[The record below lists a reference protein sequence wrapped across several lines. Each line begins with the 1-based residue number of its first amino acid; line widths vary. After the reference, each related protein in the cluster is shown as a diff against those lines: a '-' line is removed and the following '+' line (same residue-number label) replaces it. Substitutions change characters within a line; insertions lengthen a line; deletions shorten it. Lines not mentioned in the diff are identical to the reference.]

1 MSKHS
6 EQFESGDYTIDERGY
21 ITFGKRQDDG
31 NLPDVVAIPISGKT
45 IESLAVVPVAELARL
60 RAENARL
67 RALIERSNLEEV
79 DGFTADGPTL
89 KKDGR
94 ILISKDL
101 ANQEQ
106 RITEALATAAKHAR
120 DNAWLREALAKVREL
135 AENDTGDFKADLL
148 HCVEIAERALADDN
162 KKDTP

>member
-1 MSKHS
+1 MS
-6 EQFESGDYTIDERGY
+6 EQPRLNLNDMTAQELYDMLQTPGCLHTNILRGLFTLPRMDALHIAGATDYD
-21 ITFGKRQDDG
+21 
-31 NLPDVVAIPISGKT
+31 S
-45 IESLAVVPVAELARL
+45 L

-67 RALIERSNLEEV
+67 RDLIERSNLEEV

-120 DNAWLREALAKVREL
+120 ENARLVEWLRGIATIPSDLQLAQAMADDALRGERL
-135 AENDTGDFKADLL
+135 S
-148 HCVEIAERALADDN
+148 EILADDN